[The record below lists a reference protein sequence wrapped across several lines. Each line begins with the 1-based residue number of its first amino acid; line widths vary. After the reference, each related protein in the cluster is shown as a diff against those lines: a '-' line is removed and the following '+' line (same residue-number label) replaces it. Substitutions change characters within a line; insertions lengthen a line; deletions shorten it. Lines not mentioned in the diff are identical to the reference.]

1 MSMIKMS
8 SFIDRGQKEIAA
20 GNTQKA
26 MILVTHGLQH
36 YSDRVLK
43 GIQPYAKS
51 DACLVV
57 LVLRHIANE
66 IERLN
71 PGTKEAAEAME
82 KCINFPPLEE
92 IEKIRKPNRK

>member
-1 MSMIKMS
+1 MIKMS
-8 SFIDRGQKEIAA
+8 SFIDRGKKLIEKGKSQE
-20 GNTQKA
+20 A
-26 MILVTHGLQH
+26 MLLVTHGLQH

-43 GIQPYAKS
+43 GIQPYAKH

-71 PGTKEAAEAME
+71 PGTIEAAASM
-82 KCINFPPLEE
+82 KTCIKFPPLDE
-92 IEKIRKPNRK
+92 IEKIKKPNRK

>member
-1 MSMIKMS
+1 M
-8 SFIDRGQKEIAA
+8 IAA
-20 GNTQKA
+20 RKSQEA
-26 MILVTHGLQH
+26 MLLVISDLQY

-51 DACLVV
+51 DACLEV
-57 LVLRHIANE
+57 LVLHHIANE

-71 PGTKEAAEAME
+71 PGTKEAAEAMK

-92 IEKIRKPNRK
+92 IEKIKKPNRK